1 LQNSYSERKIKSFV
15 LNFGPQHPAAHG
27 VLRLVVQLS
36 GELVERADP
45 HVGFLHRGTEKLI
58 EKRTYLKS
66 IPYFDRLDYVSMMTQ
81 EHAFCLAV
89 ESLLKTTSYSALY
102 VQIRVLF
109 DELTRVLN
117 HLLALSCHSLDVGNM
132 SPLF

>member
-1 LQNSYSERKIKSFV
+1 MKRKVKSV
-15 LNFGPQHPAAHG
+15 ILNFGPQHPAAHG
-27 VLRLVVQLS
+27 VLRLVLELI

-58 EKRTYLKS
+58 EQRSYLQA

-81 EHAFCLAV
+81 EHAFCLGV
-89 ESLLKTTSYSALY
+89 ETLLGTESGSELY
-102 VQIRVLF
+102 VHVRVLF
-109 DELTRVLN
+109 DELTRIMN
-117 HLLALSCHSLDVGNM
+117 HLLAISCHSLDVGNM